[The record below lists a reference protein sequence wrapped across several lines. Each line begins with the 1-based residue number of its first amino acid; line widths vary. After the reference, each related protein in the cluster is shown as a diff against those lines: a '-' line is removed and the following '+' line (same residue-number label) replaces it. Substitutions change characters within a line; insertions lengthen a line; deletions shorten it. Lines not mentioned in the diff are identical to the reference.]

1 MKFIV
6 SEKNTENGT
15 ILVVTDAEIL
25 GKVHLEGKK
34 QLDLS
39 KRFYQGEEK
48 SPVEVEEM
56 VERAYILHLTGKNAV
71 ELGIQLGIVDK
82 NKILVIKGIPHAE
95 AVVVRE

>member
-15 ILVVTDAEIL
+15 ILVITDAEIL
-25 GKVHLEGKK
+25 GKVHQEGIK

-48 SPVEVEEM
+48 SLVEVEE
-56 VERAYILHLTGKNAV
+56 VVWGAYIVHLTGKNSV
-71 ELGIQLGIVDK
+71 GLGIKLGLIDEKKV
-82 NKILVIKGIPHAE
+82 LVIKGIPHAE
-95 AVVVRE
+95 AVVENE